1 MSSELNIDRIA
12 RLARLKLTDDE
23 KQKLAPQL
31 AKIVDYIDL
40 LGELDTSDVEPTAHI
55 LPVQNVFREDDP
67 VKNFPEAD
75 YLSLAPKPDKGHYEV
90 PKIIG

>member
-1 MSSELNIDRIA
+1 MSNELNIDAVA
-12 RLARLKLTDDE
+12 RLARLKLTDAE

-40 LGELDTSDVEPTAHI
+40 LGELDTAGVEPTAHVF
-55 LPVQNVFREDDP
+55 PVQNVFREDEP
-67 VKNFPEAD
+67 VKNFPETD